1 MIGLIPLL
9 LVLAPT
15 APDTYIVTGTI
26 VDHLQNRPLH
36 TILVTL
42 TSTQDRRLT
51 VSEITGADGRFGF
64 NNVPAGKYTLS
75 AQRRGNSRPQLY
87 REDGGYSTAIAVGPG
102 LPSQNIVFPLE
113 APGSISGTVLDQ
125 NGDPP
130 ATAHVWLYRKTVSG
144 GKPEIQIAGQRQVDR
159 SGSFHAGHL
168 GPGTYFVAVSG
179 RPWYARSFP
188 QGPVT
193 LSGGLPMAAPPNSE
207 FDVVYP
213 VTYYG
218 DTTDP
223 AAAAPINL
231 AEGGSATIQI
241 NLRAVPAVHVDLGPE
256 LQDGRSHNLMRNTFL
271 AVETVGGNTMPV
283 FANMMGMGIN
293 GRQELGVAPGHYILH
308 TTAFDNS
315 SGAMRGTMGPGARI
329 DIAGNTS
336 ITPGDLKPTSLSG
349 QLRFEGS
356 EVPRGQTFLL
366 FSCGNR
372 PFSVR
377 VLKDGSLQPDGQAIR
392 PGHCEVTL
400 GNAPGF
406 YLKTIAA
413 GVGDAKASADTVEL
427 AEGVDNRIT
436 AVAAKGAMSELNG
449 FTVQNEQPLSS
460 AMVLLL
466 PEDPARASLIRRD
479 QSDSDGSFLLRDILP
494 GRYTLLAIDNGKD
507 LAYRDPAVIQPY
519 LAQGVTLELPRTD
532 KTPVRVN
539 VAARRE

>member
-9 LVLAPT
+9 LLLSPT

-51 VSEITGADGRFGF
+51 VSEITAADGRFGF

-130 ATAHVWLYRKTVSG
+130 VAQVWLYRKTVSG
-144 GKPEIQIAGQRQVDR
+144 GKSEIQIAGQRQVDR

-179 RPWYARSFP
+179 HPWYARGFP
-188 QGPVT
+188 QGASPANPELDT
-193 LSGGLPMAAPPNSE
+193 
-207 FDVVYP
+207 VYP

-223 AAAAPINL
+223 AAAAPVNL

-241 NLRAVPAVHVDLGPE
+241 NLHAVPAVHVDLGPE
-256 LQDGRSHNLMRNTFL
+256 PPADRSHNRFRNTFL
-271 AVETVGGNTMPV
+271 TVETIGGNTMPV
-283 FANMMGMGIN
+283 LANMMGIN

-308 TTAFDNS
+308 TTTFDNS
-315 SGAMRGTMGPGARI
+315 GGAMRGTMGPGARI
-329 DIAGNTS
+329 DITGNAS
-336 ITPGDLKPTSLSG
+336 INPGDLKPTSLSG

-356 EVPRGQTFLL
+356 DAPTAQTFLL
-366 FSCGNR
+366 FSCSNR

-377 VLKDGSLQPDGQAIR
+377 VLKDGSLQSDGQAIR
-392 PGHCEVTL
+392 PGRCEVTL

-413 GVGDAKASADTVEL
+413 GAGDAKASADMVEL
-427 AEGVDNRIT
+427 TEGVDNRIT

-449 FTVQNEQPLSS
+449 ITVQSDQALAS

-479 QSDSDGSFLLRDILP
+479 QSDSDGSFLLRDVLP
-494 GRYTLLAIDNGKD
+494 GPYTLLAIDNGKG

-519 LAQGVTLELPRTD
+519 LAQGVILEFPRSD

-539 VAARRE
+539 VAARKE

>member
-1 MIGLIPLL
+1 MIGVIPLL
-9 LVLAPT
+9 LLLAPT
-15 APDTYIVTGTI
+15 APDTYIVTGTV

-36 TILVTL
+36 TVLVTL

-102 LPSQNIVFPLE
+102 LPSQNIVFPFE
-113 APGSISGTVLDQ
+113 EPGSISGTVLDQ

-130 ATAHVWLYRKTVSG
+130 AAAQVWLYRKTVSS
-144 GKPEIQIAGQRQVDR
+144 GKPEIQIAGQRAVDR

-179 RPWYARSFP
+179 RPWYARGFP
-188 QGPVT
+188 QG
-193 LSGGLPMAAPPNSE
+193 APPANPE
-207 FDVVYP
+207 LDTVYP

-218 DTTDP
+218 DTIDP
-223 AAAAPINL
+223 ATAAPVNL
-231 AEGGSATIQI
+231 AEGGSANIQI

-256 LQDGRSHNLMRNTFL
+256 LPDGRSHNRVRNTFL
-271 AVETVGGNTMPV
+271 TVETVGGNTMPV
-283 FANMMGMGIN
+283 FANMAGVN

-308 TTAFDNS
+308 AMTFDNS
-315 SGAMRGTMGPGARI
+315 GGAMRGTMGPGARI
-329 DIAGNTS
+329 DITGNTS
-336 ITPGDLKPTSLSG
+336 IAPGDLKPTSLSG

-356 EVPRGQTFLL
+356 DAPTAPNFLL
-366 FSCGNR
+366 FSCANR

-377 VLKDGSLQPDGQAIR
+377 VLKDGSLQSDGQAIS
-392 PGHCEVTL
+392 PGRCEVTL

-406 YLKTIAA
+406 YVKTITA
-413 GVGDAKASADTVEL
+413 GDAKASADTVEL

-436 AVAAKGAMSELNG
+436 AVAAKGAMSELAG
-449 FTVQNEQPLSS
+449 VTVQNEQPLSS

-466 PEDPARASLIRRD
+466 PEDPERGSLIRRD
-479 QSDSDGSFLLRDILP
+479 QSDSDGSFLLHDILP
-494 GRYTLLAIDNGKD
+494 GRYTLLAIDNGKG
-507 LAYRDPAVIQPY
+507 LAYRDPAVTQPY
-519 LAQGVTLELPRTD
+519 LAQGVTLEFPRRD

-539 VAARRE
+539 AVARRE